1 MAGVLPIEGELEGVL
16 KNQKIMKKKQ
26 YIAPEV
32 ELVELEMV
40 EILAASIRI
49 GEGEKNAEESFSND
63 RRGGW
68 GNLWGDEE

>member
-1 MAGVLPIEGELEGVL
+1 
-16 KNQKIMKKKQ
+16 MKKKQ

-49 GEGEKNAEESFSND
+49 GEGGKDAGESFSND